1 MHFVDTSDPQR
12 AREEQRPAFLKV
24 MSTARGADY
33 LETVYL
39 FGTPDEIVE
48 SLQARVDAGIG
59 YFMLHTMTPDVDQ
72 LDLWVK
78 HIVPNVTFPANAPT
92 GRVAVA

>member
-1 MHFVDTSDPQR
+1 
-12 AREEQRPAFLKV
+12 

-33 LETVYL
+33 LESVYL

-48 SLQARVDAGIG
+48 QLQARVEAGIG

-78 HIVPNVTFPANAPT
+78 HIVPNVTFPADAPT
-92 GRVAVA
+92 RGQVAVA